1 MRCGHMT
8 DQKWC
13 TDENLSH
20 DPSPHSFFFFLNLF
34 VDAGAQDNTESH
46 ILRQVEPPSALKK
59 PKSLQ
64 KQDSFPFIPS
74 P

>member
-1 MRCGHMT
+1 M
-8 DQKWC
+8 KI
-13 TDENLSH
+13 
-20 DPSPHSFFFFLNLF
+20 SPMIPPHILSFFFFNLF